1 MAYAE
6 KTGTRVVINEFGDVP
21 LTAVEQHLHIEPQPP
36 PDPAGLGADDVVIA
50 VQSAAVG
57 WVDLLMTSG
66 QYQHLASPPYCPG
79 LEYAGKVIWTG
90 PEVDTQRVAVG
101 DSVIADGFLTGP
113 RSLGAYQQYGG
124 FASYAVA
131 PAQAALPLP

>member
-50 VQSAAVG
+50 VPVGTTVTSQSAG
-57 WVDLLMTSG
+57 TSNVIRPM
-66 QYQHLASPPYCPG
+66 STVTVNG
-79 LEYAGKVIWTG
+79 L
-90 PEVDTQRVAVG
+90 
-101 DSVIADGFLTGP
+101 
-113 RSLGAYQQYGG
+113 SL
-124 FASYAVA
+124 
-131 PAQAALPLP
+131 